1 MDSYFTL
8 ATIVF
13 VQNIEAI
20 LFANYLNGLLIF
32 ANYVINENS
41 KK

>member
-20 LFANYLNGLLIF
+20 LFTNYLNGLLIF
-32 ANYVINENS
+32 ANYAINEDS

>member
-20 LFANYLNGLLIF
+20 LFANYLNGLVIF
-32 ANYVINENS
+32 ANYAINENS

>member
-20 LFANYLNGLLIF
+20 LFTNYLNGLLIF
-32 ANYVINENS
+32 ANYAINENS

>member
-13 VQNIEAI
+13 IQNIETI

-32 ANYVINENS
+32 ANYAINENS

>member
-20 LFANYLNGLLIF
+20 LFDNYLNGLLIF
-32 ANYVINENS
+32 ANYAINENS

>member
-8 ATIVF
+8 VTIVF
-13 VQNIEAI
+13 IQNIEAA
-20 LFANYLNGLLIF
+20 LFVNYLNGLLIF
-32 ANYVINENS
+32 ANYAINENS

>member
-1 MDSYFTL
+1 MDSYFNL

-32 ANYVINENS
+32 ANYAINENS

>member
-8 ATIVF
+8 ATIIF
-13 VQNIEAI
+13 IQNIEAV

-32 ANYVINENS
+32 ANYAINENS

>member
-32 ANYVINENS
+32 TNYAINENS

>member
-32 ANYVINENS
+32 ANYAINEDS

>member
-1 MDSYFTL
+1 MDRYFTL

-32 ANYVINENS
+32 ANYAINENS

>member
-1 MDSYFTL
+1 MDSYLTL

-32 ANYVINENS
+32 ANYAINENS

>member
-20 LFANYLNGLLIF
+20 LFVNYINGLLIF
-32 ANYVINENS
+32 ANYAINENS